1 MASQVRHWS
10 WWAVTCKIGSRVKLD
25 GIYSD
30 WEPMKA
36 KVPQGSLLGP
46 SLFNN
51 YINDLNL
58 QVTNTSLQLY
68 ANDTTEYAS
77 DASPPVLE
85 YIINSDLH
93 ILSTW
98 LQQNYLHIN
107 ASKTQAVTIGPV
119 PYRSNLSVDNIQQSV
134 KKCDLGKL
142 YQVCLSYGRN
152 SWLPGVDAFWS
163 RVERTKEKRIG
174 RGRIKE
180 GKGEWPLSKGGE
192 WLRMRGAKRR
202 TLCQRVPPQQH
213 C

>member
-1 MASQVRHWS
+1 
-10 WWAVTCKIGSRVKLD
+10 
-25 GIYSD
+25 
-30 WEPMKA
+30 MKA

-93 ILSTW
+93 ILPTW

-119 PYRSNLSVDNIQQSV
+119 PYRCNLSIDNIQQLV

-152 SWLPGVDAFWS
+152 S
-163 RVERTKEKRIG
+163 
-174 RGRIKE
+174 
-180 GKGEWPLSKGGE
+180 
-192 WLRMRGAKRR
+192 
-202 TLCQRVPPQQH
+202 
-213 C
+213 

>member
-10 WWAVTCKIGSRVKLD
+10 WWAVTCKIGSSVKLD

-180 GKGEWPLSKGGE
+180 GKGEWPLAKGGE

>member
-1 MASQVRHWS
+1 M
-10 WWAVTCKIGSRVKLD
+10 D

-30 WEPMKA
+30 WEPIKA

-46 SLFNN
+46 SLLNI

-93 ILSTW
+93 IFSTW

-107 ASKTQAVTIGPV
+107 ASKTQAMTIGPV
-119 PYRSNLSVDNIQQSV
+119 PYRCNLSVDNIQQLV
-134 KKCDLGKL
+134 KKCDLGKF
-142 YQVCLSYGRN
+142 YQVCLSYGRH
-152 SWLPGVDAFWS
+152 S
-163 RVERTKEKRIG
+163 
-174 RGRIKE
+174 
-180 GKGEWPLSKGGE
+180 
-192 WLRMRGAKRR
+192 
-202 TLCQRVPPQQH
+202 
-213 C
+213 

>member
-36 KVPQGSLLGP
+36 KVTQGSLLGS
-46 SLFNN
+46 SLFKI

-68 ANDTTEYAS
+68 ANDTIEYAS

-107 ASKTQAVTIGPV
+107 ASKTQAVTVAPV
-119 PYRSNLSVDNIQQSV
+119 PYRSNLSVDNIQQLV

-180 GKGEWPLSKGGE
+180 GKGERPLSKGGE
-192 WLRMRGAKRR
+192 GLRMRGAKR
-202 TLCQRVPPQQH
+202 TLCQHVPPQQH